1 MAFNNYFIM
10 KLKDI
15 FKDNNN
21 TLEIKVTP
29 NANSDKIVILEED
42 GCYQVKV
49 YVTVSPEDGKAN
61 NQVVK
66 LLSKEL
72 KIPKSK
78 INIIKGM
85 KSRNKTVMIDDQIY
99 K

>member
-1 MAFNNYFIM
+1 M

-29 NANSDKIVILEED
+29 NANSDKIFILEED

-49 YVTVSPEDGKAN
+49 YVTVTPEDGKAN

-85 KSRNKTVMIDDQIY
+85 KSRHKTVMIDD
-99 K
+99 